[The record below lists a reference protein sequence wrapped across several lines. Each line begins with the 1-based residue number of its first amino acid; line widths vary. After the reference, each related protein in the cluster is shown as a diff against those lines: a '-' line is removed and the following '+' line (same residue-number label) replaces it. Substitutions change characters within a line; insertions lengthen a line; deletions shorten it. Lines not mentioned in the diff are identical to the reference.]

1 MEKPFCKW
9 KSCCILRI
17 KKSLEKIHFISEQ
30 IQKDGKLE
38 KIEKLKNVY
47 IWLKLGELGFKKQFV
62 L

>member
-9 KSCCILRI
+9 KSCCVLRI
-17 KKSLEKIHFISEQ
+17 KNLHFISEQ